1 MTTTE
6 TANREDGPGNGPD
19 DSRSTAPGRGLKPD
33 PRSDAKTRMN
43 VLLLGFVSF
52 LNDISSEI
60 IQPILPLFIAQLG
73 GGSMAVGLIGG
84 VSDGLPSI
92 LKVLSGCW
100 SDRMGK
106 RKPLVV
112 AGYAL
117 SAVGKIFL
125 PFASVWQ
132 QVFFLKTVER
142 SGKGVR
148 SAPRDAMI
156 SESTDDEH
164 KGRGFGLHRA
174 MDSAGAVVGS
184 LLAYLLW
191 QGGYSYPS
199 ILMLAGIL
207 SVAALIPFC
216 RVKESYRAPDCC
228 MSSIRPNLSS
238 LPPELKRFLFIACL
252 FALGNFSYMFF
263 ILRAQDHFTG
273 SMAVAAPLLLYLLFN
288 LVYALLALPVG
299 IWSDRV
305 GRRRVL
311 FLGYSLFALTA
322 IGFAAISTIWGLI
335 ALFALYGLVYALVDG
350 SERAFIFDLCPAG
363 LRGSSLGIYYGAVG
377 VASIISSLLAGTL
390 WSIWG
395 AEASFLYGAAAAA
408 LAAVGLMVM
417 MKSDR

>member
-1 MTTTE
+1 MATPAT
-6 TANREDGPGNGPD
+6 GP
-19 DSRSTAPGRGLKPD
+19 KPD
-33 PRSDAKTRMN
+33 QRTDAKTRMN
-43 VLLLGFVSF
+43 VLLLGVVSF

-100 SDRMGK
+100 SDRLGR

-112 AGYAL
+112 AGYAI
-117 SAVGKIFL
+117 SAMGKLFL
-125 PFASVWQ
+125 PFASAWQ
-132 QVFFLKTVER
+132 HVFLLKTLER

-156 SESTDDEH
+156 SESTDQGH
-164 KGRGFGLHRA
+164 RGRGFGLHRA

-184 LLAYLLW
+184 MLAYLLW
-191 QGGYSYPS
+191 QGGFGYPS

-207 SVAALIPFC
+207 SVAALLPFYW
-216 RVKESYRAPDCC
+216 VKESSRAPDCC
-228 MSSIRPNLSS
+228 TSSIRLNLSS
-238 LPPELKRFLFIACL
+238 LSPELKRFLFIACL

-263 ILRAQDHFTG
+263 ILRAQDHFSG

-288 LVYALLALPVG
+288 LVYALLAMPVG

-305 GRRRVL
+305 GRKRVL

-322 IGFAAISTIWGLI
+322 VGFAAVSSLWGLI
-335 ALFALYGLVYALVDG
+335 ALFAMYGLVYALVDG
-350 SERAFIFDLCPAG
+350 SERAYVSDLCPAG

-377 VASIISSLLAGTL
+377 VASIISSLVAGAL
-390 WSIWG
+390 WSVWG

-408 LAAVGLMVM
+408 LAAVGLLVM
-417 MKSDR
+417 MSGGDEKAI

>member
-1 MTTTE
+1 
-6 TANREDGPGNGPD
+6 
-19 DSRSTAPGRGLKPD
+19 
-33 PRSDAKTRMN
+33 MN
-43 VLLLGFVSF
+43 VLLLGLVSF

-100 SDRMGK
+100 SDHMGR

-117 SAVGKIFL
+117 SAAGKIFL
-125 PFASVWQ
+125 PYAWTWQ
-132 QVFFLKTVER
+132 HVFFLKTVER
-142 SGKGVR
+142 GGKGVR

-156 SESTDDEH
+156 SESTDENRR
-164 KGRGFGLHRA
+164 GRGFGLHRA

-184 LLAYLLW
+184 ALAYLLW

-199 ILMLAGIL
+199 ILMLAGVL
-207 SVAALIPFC
+207 SVLALIPFY
-216 RVKESYRAPDCC
+216 RVKESYRAPDCS
-228 MSSIRPNLSS
+228 MNSIRLNLSALS
-238 LPPELKRFLFIACL
+238 PELKRFLFIACL

-273 SMAVAAPLLLYLLFN
+273 HMAVAAPLLLYLLFN

-311 FLGYSLFALTA
+311 FLGYSIFALTA
-322 IGFAAISTIWGLI
+322 IGFAVISSLYGLM
-335 ALFALYGLVYALVDG
+335 ALFAMYGLVYALVDG
-350 SERAFIFDLCPAG
+350 SERAYISDLCPAG

-377 VASIISSLLAGTL
+377 VASIVSSLLAGAL

-395 AEASFLYGAAAAA
+395 PEASFLYGAAAAA
-408 LAAVGLMVM
+408 LAAVGLLVV

>member
-1 MTTTE
+1 
-6 TANREDGPGNGPD
+6 
-19 DSRSTAPGRGLKPD
+19 
-33 PRSDAKTRMN
+33 
-43 VLLLGFVSF
+43 LLGFVSF

-100 SDRMGK
+100 SDRLGK

-117 SAVGKIFL
+117 SAAGKIFL
-125 PFASVWQ
+125 PFASAWQ
-132 QVFFLKTVER
+132 HVFFLNTLER

-148 SAPRDAMI
+148 SAPRDTMI
-156 SESTDDEH
+156 SESTDEGQR
-164 KGRGFGLHRA
+164 GRGFGLHRA

-184 LLAYLLW
+184 SLAYLLW
-191 QGGYSYPS
+191 QGGYSYSS
-199 ILMLAGIL
+199 ILMFAGIL
-207 SVAALIPFC
+207 SVVALIPFY
-216 RVKESYRAPDCC
+216 RVKESYRAPDCS
-228 MSSIRPNLSS
+228 MSSIRLNLSA

-273 SMAVAAPLLLYLLFN
+273 SMAVAAPLLLYLIFN

-322 IGFAAISTIWGLI
+322 IGFAAISSLWRLI

-350 SERAFIFDLCPAG
+350 SERAYISDLCPAG
-363 LRGSSLGIYYGAVG
+363 LRASSLGIYYGAVG
-377 VASIISSLLAGTL
+377 VASIISSLLAGAL

-395 AEASFLYGAAAAA
+395 PEASFLYGAAAAS
-408 LAAVGLMVM
+408 LAAIGLMVM
-417 MKSDR
+417 MNGDDEW